1 MNVEKQTSMTLEL
14 RKILSLHKCI
24 GENKGSSGLGGNMVR
39 GQIISLYK
47 NVSIQ
52 KKLHLK

>member
-1 MNVEKQTSMTLEL
+1 MNVENLTSMTLEL

-24 GENKGSSGLGGNMVR
+24 GENKGSSGLGGKMVR